1 MKSIIKIIILSLS
14 MVVFAVSA
22 NAQMKV
28 SPFRPLP
35 KPKQTYS
42 ITIGQAIK
50 SDTSAWRFSS
60 MAGYNIT
67 TKQLM
72 AGIGYGIQWLHFD
85 EATGKF
91 YTDFSVQAVGWV
103 NGSTPPT
110 LNPPNFA
117 SFGITV
123 GFLNQLI
130 QAGAAYTPATATN
143 KGGIGFVVNL
153 GIPFNN

>member
-1 MKSIIKIIILSLS
+1 MKSIIKITVLSLILAITTAS
-14 MVVFAVSA
+14 V

-35 KPKQTYS
+35 KPVQKYGIS
-42 ITIGQAIK
+42 IGQAVRT
-50 SDTSAWRFSS
+50 DTTAWRFSS

-72 AGIGYGIQWLHFD
+72 AGMGYGIQWLHFD
-85 EATGKF
+85 ETTQKW

-117 SFGITV
+117 SFGITL
-123 GFLNQLI
+123 GLLNQLI
-130 QAGAAYTPATATN
+130 QAGAAYTPATATAPSH
-143 KGGIGFVVNL
+143 IGLVVNL
-153 GIPFNN
+153 GIPLN